1 MEKVFTQIAHLF
13 LESVPTIIFVFIIFL
28 VLDRVLFRPL
38 TRVLEERDRMT
49 RGAVERAA
57 KHTEQA
63 EAKTADYD
71 RALQQ
76 VQQEI
81 YRRREVSRRQ
91 ALAQRDEILKQ
102 ARRRAEDMVSEER
115 EGIARNVEAVKGELS
130 AETQALARQI
140 SQTVL
145 EVTS

>member
-1 MEKVFTQIAHLF
+1 MEK
-13 LESVPTIIFVFIIFL
+13 
-28 VLDRVLFRPL
+28 
-38 TRVLEERDRMT
+38 
-49 RGAVERAA
+49 
-57 KHTEQA
+57 
-63 EAKTADYD
+63 
-71 RALQQ
+71 
-76 VQQEI
+76 I

-102 ARRRAEDMVSEER
+102 ARRRAELMVGEER

>member
-1 MEKVFTQIAHLF
+1 MENVLTQIAHLF
-13 LESVPTIIFVFIIFL
+13 LESVPTIIFVFIVFL

-38 TRVLEERDRMT
+38 TRVLEEREGMT

-81 YRRREVSRRQ
+81 YRRREASRQ
-91 ALAQRDEILKQ
+91 KALDQRDEILKQ
-102 ARRRAEDMVSEER
+102 ARQRAEHMVSDER
-115 EGIARNVEAVKGELS
+115 ERIAGNVEAVKGELS
-130 AETQALARQI
+130 AETQMLARQI
-140 SQTVL
+140 SETVL
-145 EVTS
+145 EGTP